1 MGTFRA
7 ISLAT
12 PDHLLTH
19 ADLGLMARL
28 RDSAS
33 LQLGAREYLETP
45 QTVFVEIFHRVEKIA
60 VEGHLRWATGS
71 PLLGHMN
78 RGEQPCDRPP
88 VGQGPAVRRR
98 HPVRMVGAQRVP
110 VRLRRVYQVV
120 EPDSAVPVVERHD
133 RVRGRTTPGAADCHR
148 RNARSREICIQGPRG
163 LPRTVSALSGRPGQ
177 STPDPSTSTIRVP
190 GTPSTPSS

>member
-1 MGTFRA
+1 VGTFRA

-19 ADLGLMARL
+19 ADLGLMARI
-28 RDSAS
+28 DCSAS
-33 LQLGAREYLETP
+33 LELCAREYLETP

-60 VEGHLRWATGS
+60 VEGHQRHSTKQ
-71 PLLGHMN
+71 LGDMN

-98 HPVRMVGAQRVP
+98 HPVRMVGTQRVP
-110 VRLRRVYQVV
+110 IRLRRVYQVV

-133 RVRGRTTPGAADCHR
+133 RVRG
-148 RNARSREICIQGPRG
+148 
-163 LPRTVSALSGRPGQ
+163 
-177 STPDPSTSTIRVP
+177 
-190 GTPSTPSS
+190 